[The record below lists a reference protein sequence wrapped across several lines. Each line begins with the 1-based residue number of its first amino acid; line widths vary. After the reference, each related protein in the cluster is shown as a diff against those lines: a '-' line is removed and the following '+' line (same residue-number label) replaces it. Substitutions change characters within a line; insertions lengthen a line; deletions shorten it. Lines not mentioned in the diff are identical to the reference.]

1 MANQWFK
8 FYGTEYLSD
17 PKMLSLTACQRSC
30 WVTLMSYASV
40 VDEDGVVKH
49 LTEDQ
54 LMIQAGI
61 DYTRD
66 EWNCTKGVLS
76 HFEKLCMVTI
86 DSGVITL
93 CNWQKRQ
100 EIHSDSYERLKK
112 WRSKKKD
119 ETDDNVSETF
129 YDNGKNRIEENRI
142 EENRREHTHKL
153 AFDEFWNLY
162 PKKVN
167 RKRSEQKWKTLDF
180 EAQQKILE
188 VLPKQ
193 NASAVWMKEG
203 GQFIPHPT
211 TYLNGERWNDQVEV
225 PKANYIK
232 I

>member
-17 PKMLSLTACQRSC
+17 PKMLSLSALQRSC
-30 WVTLMSYASV
+30 WVTLMAYASQS
-40 VDEDGVVKH
+40 EDGVVRH

-54 LMIQAGI
+54 LMIQSGI
-61 DYTRD
+61 DYTD
-66 EWNCTKGVLS
+66 SEQWNMCKGVLNV
-76 HFEKLCMVTI
+76 FEKLCMITI
-86 DSGVITL
+86 GNGVITL

-112 WRSKKKD
+112 WREKKR
-119 ETDDNVSETF
+119 TETF
-129 YDNGKNRIEENRI
+129 HDNGKNRIEENRI
-142 EENRREHTHKL
+142 EHTPKI

-167 RKRSEQKWKTLDF
+167 RRRSEQKWNSLD
-180 EAQQKILE
+180 EPSQRKILDT
-188 VLPKQ
+188 LPKQ
-193 NASAVWMKEG
+193 IASTQWNRDG
-203 GQFIPHPT
+203 GQYIPHPT
-211 TYLNGERWNDQVEV
+211 TYLNNERWMDEVEL